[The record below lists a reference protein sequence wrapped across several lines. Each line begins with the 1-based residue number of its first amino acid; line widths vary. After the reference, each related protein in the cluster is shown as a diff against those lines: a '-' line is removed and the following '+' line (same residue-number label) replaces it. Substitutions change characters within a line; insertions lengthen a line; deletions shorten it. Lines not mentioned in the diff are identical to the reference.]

1 MAGKFANILGFLG
14 LGSDKEAVTEAHLEA
29 ADTKIAEL
37 TQAKADAETK
47 LATALGDV
55 KTAQEA
61 KTKADTALEQEQ
73 EKTAT
78 LEKWKQEQKA
88 VDGREEDDSNNL
100 DDNDAE
106 PKAAWETT
114 AATTIAGVKKRLGE
128 K

>member
-47 LATALGDV
+47 LTTAEGSL
-55 KTAQEA
+55 KTAQEEKA
-61 KTKADTALEQEQ
+61 KADTALEKEQ
-73 EKTAT
+73 EKTAQ

-88 VDGREEDDSNNL
+88 VDNREEDDSNDL
-100 DDNDAE
+100 EGDNE
-106 PKAAWETT
+106 PKAAWEVASAT
-114 AATTIAGVKKRLGE
+114 AISNVKKRLGE